1 MSSQTPSWFLEI
13 KSDLATHR
21 LFPFHQSRIF
31 DSTAEIRKLAQL
43 PTCVDWNWY
52 VCQLTHL
59 DESEQSR
66 STRVL
71 QSLHGHSIFRAQAY
85 FLDKASKS
93 AAASKCG
100 CVRTWGAAKAAP
112 PLSCLR
118 RLCGIRWRT
127 RLTVLRR
134 RAIKLDKV
142 FCRSALPLAV
152 LARTGECH
160 HHHHHHY
167 YFNGACIAFLLL
179 FCQPLSISP
188 LLIFRSRPGFWREFF
203 LRFQGTLIT

>member
-1 MSSQTPSWFLEI
+1 MYVNLHIWMNQSSCG
-13 KSDLATHR
+13 
-21 LFPFHQSRIF
+21 
-31 DSTAEIRKLAQL
+31 L
-43 PTCVDWNWY
+43 PEYCN
-52 VCQLTHL
+52 
-59 DESEQSR
+59 R
-66 STRVL
+66 STSTPMTFSEHRPISWTRQVKVP
-71 QSLHGHSIFRAQAY
+71 RQAN
-85 FLDKASKS
+85 A
-93 AAASKCG
+93 
-100 CVRTWGAAKAAP
+100 GARGPEAPERPLRRRP

-179 FCQPLSISP
+179 FCQPLSIFP
-188 LLIFRSRPGFWREFF
+188 LLIFRSRPGFGANFF
-203 LRFQGTLIT
+203 CAFKVD